1 MKILEP
7 NLMVLASAGSGKT
20 YQLSNRILGFIAKGV
35 APETIVALTFTRK
48 AAGEFTDEVLSK
60 IAKACLDKNY
70 AQNIRNDLQ
79 IAVNF
84 PDVLEKLIRSLPR
97 ITLGTMDGFF
107 SRVVKS
113 FPHELGVSAGNFQ
126 LIEGAALKQ
135 IHEEMLSGIL
145 RDDLTPEQSEK
156 FYQVF
161 RKSLMGREAV
171 NVQRELESY
180 VESWHEQWRNDADR
194 MRWGPIE
201 LAEGG
206 SQVQWHEQKN
216 HFEALLMNAME
227 DIAFNDKRQRPSLEK
242 IITNITNH
250 TVGSG
255 TIGKISSK
263 LADQLLDI
271 CSLPIE
277 SDIALSLY
285 KDFVMPQATAAIF
298 RDTLLCAARAEMMNA
313 CEFTQAI
320 REVIVIY
327 DEVCDRRMRSKGM
340 FNFSDIKVLM
350 NDWANHEEKRL
361 MREALDFRLDAKYSH
376 WLLDEF
382 QDTSRSDW
390 MGLFPLI
397 DEAAT
402 DDEGTIFL
410 VGDKKQAIYGWRGG
424 DVRLFDEVHQRYQQ
438 NMCVETMPE
447 SYRSATEVLSLVNR
461 VCGNVDRLKY
471 FYGAAGYAWQ
481 WEDHIAAKKE
491 LRGHARVEA
500 IETTEDHN
508 HLTRM
513 VEILHEI
520 GIGKKELSCGI
531 LLRTKKDVQTISDH
545 LRAEGFH
552 VIEDGNRKPC
562 EDHPIGVALAQL
574 FRWLADPADRYAEEA
589 VKMSRLH
596 QILLDKFS
604 ATYWLKI
611 HHYAAE
617 HGYSGL
623 VNFLLVDQ
631 WSQLSAFAK
640 SRVLDIIQKL
650 HEIDTSGTGSAK
662 AASEAL
668 ARMEI
673 SQSPGAAQI
682 QVMTIHKSKGLG
694 FDVVLLPIISKEKI
708 PNSGN
713 FDIARGTDWICQSPP
728 QWARKMII
736 AMQEAEKTWS
746 EAQCYEAMCV
756 LYVALTRAKQGLY
769 VLLDSKESSEPNNSL
784 TNLIKDSC
792 SGEGTLLFEEGSFA
806 CFDRV
811 KTIVKEVSEASP
823 ITLGNAIRRHR
834 SKKASHSDNLPKDYA
849 AMQRG
854 TEIHALLEKITWL
867 DDDATNLSALPPVV
881 LAALKNH
888 DIASLL
894 SHGGRSIV
902 CQKEIPVDGMIDGVL
917 VRGIMDRVHIE
928 RSNDTIVAV
937 EIIDYKTDV
946 GATANDL
953 LEKHREQLLHYR
965 ALTAKALGVSK
976 NMVKC
981 YAIGL
986 HQGVYALIE

>member
-60 IAKACLDKNY
+60 IAKACLNKNY

-79 IAVNF
+79 IPIDF
-84 PDVLEKLIRSLPR
+84 PDVLEKLIRALPQ

-126 LIEGAALKQ
+126 LIDGAALKQ

-145 RDDLTPEQSEK
+145 RDELTPEQSEK

-171 NVQRELESY
+171 NVGRELESY
-180 VESWHEQWRNDADR
+180 VESWHEHWRNDADR

-206 SQVQWHEQKN
+206 SPELWNQQREQY
-216 HFEALLMNAME
+216 AAILLDRISAINFGHKGRVSA
-227 DIAFNDKRQRPSLEK
+227 LEK
-242 IITNITNH
+242 IIEAIATH
-250 TVGSG
+250 SVGSG
-255 TIGKISSK
+255 TIGKLGSK
-263 LADQLLDI
+263 LADQLLEA
-271 CSLPIE
+271 CAVPIE
-277 SDIALSLY
+277 ADLTLSLY
-285 KDFVMPQATAAIF
+285 KEFVLPQAIAEMF
-298 RDTLLCAARAEMMNA
+298 REAFLCVARAEMFHA
-313 CEFTQAI
+313 CESTQAI

-327 DEVCDRRMRSKGM
+327 DEVCDRRMRRKGM
-340 FNFSDIKVLM
+340 FNFNDIKVLM

-438 NMCVETMPE
+438 NMSVETMPE

-461 VCGNVDRLKY
+461 VCGNMDGLRNL
-471 FYGAAGYAWQ
+471 YGAAADAWQ
-481 WEDHIAAKKE
+481 WEDHIAAKKD
-491 LRGHARVEA
+491 LRGHSRVEA
-500 IETTEDHN
+500 IETTEDSN

-531 LLRTKKDVQTISDH
+531 LLRTKKDVQTVADY

-562 EDHPIGVALAQL
+562 EDHPLGVALAQF
-574 FRWLADPADRYAEEA
+574 FRWLADPADGFAEEV
-589 VKMSRLH
+589 VKMSLLH
-596 QILLDKFS
+596 TILIEKFS
-604 ATYWLKI
+604 TFYWLKS

-623 VNFLLVDQ
+623 VNFLLDDQ

-640 SRVLDIIQKL
+640 SRALDIIHQL
-650 HEIDTSGTGSAK
+650 HEIDTSGTGSSK
-662 AASEAL
+662 AASQAL

-713 FDIARGTDWICQSPP
+713 FDIARGADWICQCPP
-728 QWARKMII
+728 LWVRNMIS
-736 AMQEAEKTWS
+736 AMQEAEKSWS
-746 EAQCYEAMCV
+746 QAQCYEALCV
-756 LYVALTRAKQGLY
+756 LYVSFTRAKRGLY
-769 VLLDSKESSEPNNSL
+769 VLLDSKESGEPNNSL
-784 TNLIKDSC
+784 TNWIKDSC
-792 SGEGTLLFEEGSFA
+792 PGDGSILFEEGSFSCYDCVDA
-806 CFDRV
+806 LIEQTTEAAPIALGYAV
-811 KTIVKEVSEASP
+811 K
-823 ITLGNAIRRHR
+823 RRR
-834 SKKASHSDNLPKDYA
+834 SKKASQSDDLPKDYA

-854 TEIHALLEKITWL
+854 TEIHALLEKISWL
-867 DDDATNLSALPPVV
+867 DDDVAQLSGLPPLVIV
-881 LAALKNH
+881 ALQKP
-888 DIASLL
+888 DISSLL
-894 SHGGRSIV
+894 SRGGRAME
-902 CQKEIPVDGMIDGVL
+902 CQKEIPVDGMNDGVF
-917 VRGIMDRVHIE
+917 VRGIIDRIHIE
-928 RSNDTIVAV
+928 RSNGEISAV

-946 GATANDL
+946 GASANDL
-953 LEKHREQLLHYR
+953 LEKHREQLLQYR
-965 ALTAKALGVSK
+965 ELTAKALGVT
-976 NMVKC
+976 NAVVKC

-986 HQGVYALIE
+986 HQGVCVLIE

>member
-35 APETIVALTFTRK
+35 TPESIVALTFTRK

-60 IAKACLDKNY
+60 IANSCLDEKR
-70 AQNIRNDLQ
+70 AQQIRNDLQ

-84 PDVLEKLIRSLPR
+84 HDVLEKLIRSLPR

-135 IHEEMLSGIL
+135 MHEDMLSGIL
-145 RDDLTPEQSEK
+145 RDELTSEQSEK

-171 NVQRELESY
+171 NVRRELESY

-194 MRWGPIE
+194 MQWGPIE

-206 SQVQWHEQKN
+206 SQEQWHQQKN
-216 HFEALLMNAME
+216 HFADLLFKAID
-227 DIAFNDKRQRPSLEK
+227 DITFNDKRQRHSLEK
-242 IITNITNH
+242 IISSITDH
-250 TVGSG
+250 HVGSG
-255 TIGKISSK
+255 TIGKMSNK
-263 LADQLLDI
+263 LAEQLLES
-271 CSLPIE
+271 CSSPIQ
-277 SDIALSLY
+277 SDLTLSLY
-285 KDFVMPQATAAIF
+285 KDFVMPQATAEVF
-298 RDTLLCAARAEMMNA
+298 REALLCAARAEMRNA
-313 CEFTQAI
+313 CECTQAI

-327 DEVCDRRMRSKGM
+327 DEVCDRRMRRKGM
-340 FNFSDIKVLM
+340 FNFNDIKVLM

-424 DVRLFDEVHQRYQQ
+424 DVRLFDEVYQRYQQ
-438 NMCVETMPE
+438 NMRVETMPE
-447 SYRSATEVLSLVNR
+447 SYRSASEVLALVNR
-461 VCGNVDRLKY
+461 VCGNVDGIKQL
-471 FYGAAGYAWQ
+471 YGPAGHSWQ
-481 WEDHIAAKKE
+481 WEDHIAAKKD

-500 IETTEDHN
+500 IDISEEKEN
-508 HLTRM
+508 LTRM

-531 LLRTKKDVQTISDH
+531 LLRTKNEVKEIADH
-545 LRAEGFH
+545 LREAGFR

-562 EDHPIGVALAQL
+562 EDHPLGVALAQL
-574 FRWLADPADRYAEEA
+574 FRWLADPADRYAEEL
-589 VKMSRLH
+589 VTMSPLH
-596 QILLDKFS
+596 FILLEKFS
-604 ATYWLKI
+604 TFYWQKM
-611 HHYAAE
+611 HHYAAQ

-623 VNFLLVDQ
+623 VNFLLEGQ
-631 WSQLSAFAK
+631 WSDLSAFAK
-640 SRVLDIIQKL
+640 SRASEILRVL
-650 HEIDTSGTGSAK
+650 HNIDTSGSGSAK
-662 AASEAL
+662 AAAEAL

-673 SQSPGAAQI
+673 SQSPGAAHI
-682 QVMTIHKSKGLG
+682 QVMTIHKAKGLG
-694 FDVVLLPIISKEKI
+694 FDVVLLPIIPKDKI
-708 PNSGN
+708 PNAGN
-713 FDIARGTDWICQSPP
+713 FDIARSTNWICQTPP
-728 QWARKMII
+728 LWVRKMIS
-736 AMQEAEKTWS
+736 AMQDAEQTWS
-746 EAQCYEAMCV
+746 EQQCYEAMCV

-769 VLLDSKESSEPNNSL
+769 VLLDGKESKDPNNSL
-784 TNLIKDSC
+784 TSLIKDSC
-792 SGEGTLLFEEGSFA
+792 TGEGTLLFETGSFS
-806 CFDRV
+806 CFDNS
-811 KTIVKEVSEASP
+811 KPIIEDSGETAPIV
-823 ITLGNAIRRHR
+823 LGIAVPQRR
-834 SKKASHSDNLPKDYA
+834 SKKASHSDDLPKDYA

-867 DDDATNLSALPPVV
+867 DDDRTDLSGLPPVV
-881 LAALKNH
+881 LTALQKPE
-888 DIASLL
+888 ISQLL
-894 SHGGRSIV
+894 SLRGRSID
-902 CQKEIPVDGMIDGVL
+902 CQKEIPVDGMINGSW
-917 VRGIMDRVHIE
+917 VRGIIDRVHITRDG
-928 RSNDTIVAV
+928 RSITSV

-946 GATANDL
+946 GATAAHL
-953 LEKHREQLLHYR
+953 LEKHRDQLLLYG
-965 ALTAKALGVSK
+965 ALTAKALGVST
-976 NMVKC
+976 NVVKC

-986 HQGVYALIE
+986 HQGVCAIIE